1 MQINLLFQ
9 SGTNMILDLDFVT
22 VLCLKQFMLSYAR
35 KVLYSICW
43 KAFAAAVWAQWMHRG
58 LLHFCHFQGHEH
70 KDHSAFHPW
79 NDFLSLYVQRHPF
92 RDLAYF
98 NTTRKGG
105 KVQVGS
111 SEIHTV
117 SSPAFWR
124 MRCPLQLS
132 WCKSPLLWAHPPP
145 WFLTLSFCSTSTHI
159 TA

>member
-43 KAFAAAVWAQWMHRG
+43 KAFAAAVWAQWMHQG

-79 NDFLSLYVQRHPF
+79 NDFLGLYVQRHPF

-111 SEIHTV
+111 SEIHTI

-124 MRCPLQLS
+124 VRCPLQLS
-132 WCKSPLLWAHPPP
+132 WCKSRLLWAHPPP

>member
-35 KVLYSICW
+35 KVFYSICW

-79 NDFLSLYVQRHPF
+79 NDFLGLYVQRHPF

-111 SEIHTV
+111 SEIHTI
-117 SSPAFWR
+117 SSPAFWTV
-124 MRCPLQLS
+124 RCPLQLS
-132 WCKSPLLWAHPPP
+132 WCKSPLLWAHSPP
-145 WFLTLSFCSTSTHI
+145 WFHLVVLQH
-159 TA
+159 